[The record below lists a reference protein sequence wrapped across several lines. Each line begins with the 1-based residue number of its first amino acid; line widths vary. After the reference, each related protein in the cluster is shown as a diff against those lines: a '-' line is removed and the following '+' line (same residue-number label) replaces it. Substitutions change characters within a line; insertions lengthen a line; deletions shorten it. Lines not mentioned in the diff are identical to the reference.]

1 MSLAHTEIAWSPEKH
16 HTPGP
21 YLLDVYTEGLSEES
35 NAIVSRWFE
44 TTRHYLFPVSRETP
58 AQKFRSLADTWRN
71 ETKASSSV
79 TEMAM
84 HPAYQQII
92 GMGPAVISLILHELK
107 SNPDHWFWA
116 LKAISGVDPVKPSER
131 GKVRKMVEAWLCWGE
146 EKGYL

>member
-1 MSLAHTEIAWSPEKH
+1 MSLAHTEIAWSLEKH

-44 TTRHYLFPVSRETP
+44 TTHHYLFPVSRETP

-84 HPAYQQII
+84 HPA
-92 GMGPAVISLILHELK
+92 
-107 SNPDHWFWA
+107 
-116 LKAISGVDPVKPSER
+116 
-131 GKVRKMVEAWLCWGE
+131 
-146 EKGYL
+146 